1 MPSYELVS
9 VLTFVVVPGLLAVV
23 VWALY
28 CNHRTL
34 ADRLHMINQLVP
46 GDTTFTDGLDRIRG
60 VSYDQHLRARL
71 LLRDPQK
78 LYRSHKTHAKN
89 N

>member
-1 MPSYELVS
+1 MTNYELVL
-9 VLTFVVVPGLLAVV
+9 VLTFGVVPGLLAV
-23 VWALY
+23 WGLY

-46 GDTTFTDGLDRIRG
+46 GDPTFTDGLDRICG